1 MSVYED
7 GGNHAD
13 RLRMSIIRNDDGST
27 EGRDPREM
35 TVEELVFL
43 GHQARP
49 ILDVIRA
56 KCIDCCCGQKS
67 EVAKCTAYG
76 CPLWPYRMN
85 ANPFRAPMPEEQRAA
100 IRARMAS
107 GIGKHVKITAS

>member
-1 MSVYED
+1 MSTHIERVT
-7 GGNHAD
+7 
-13 RLRMSIIRNDDGST
+13 LSTVRNTDGST

-35 TVEELVFL
+35 PVEELVFL

-49 ILDVIRA
+49 ILSVIRA
-56 KCIDCCCGQKS
+56 KCLDCCCGQQS
-67 EVAKCTAYG
+67 EVARCTAYG

-100 IRARMAS
+100 IRARTAS
-107 GIGKHVKITAS
+107 GIGKYVKITSPHR